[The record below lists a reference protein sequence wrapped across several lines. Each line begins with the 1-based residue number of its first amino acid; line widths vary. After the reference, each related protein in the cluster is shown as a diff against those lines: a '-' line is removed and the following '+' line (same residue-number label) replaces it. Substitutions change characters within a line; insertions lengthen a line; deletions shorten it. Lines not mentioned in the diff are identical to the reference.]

1 MSVHDRVH
9 VYLFSEFS
17 LPVSTLFKGLLLEE
31 QHASCVNRDVELLL
45 SDHCFKRNSQGLI
58 ITAVYD
64 ISLAGDQED
73 GYTNVIVME
82 SSDVP
87 TKVLQEEASYEQ
99 LLTLGTALIK
109 RNIGLVICQKCVHPH
124 LRKLLEKEV

>member
-1 MSVHDRVH
+1 ME
-9 VYLFSEFS
+9 LCLSE
-17 LPVSTLFKGLLLEE
+17 
-31 QHASCVNRDVELLL
+31 
-45 SDHCFKRNSQGLI
+45 HCFKHNSQGLI

-82 SSDVP
+82 SSNVS
-87 TKVLQEEASYEQ
+87 TKVLQEEASCEQ
-99 LLTLGTALIK
+99 LLILGAALIK
-109 RNIGLVICQKCVHPH
+109 RNIGVVICQKCVHPC